1 MMFNIALFMHDHLG
15 LCPKN
20 NYVFKPHKRVYIY
33 IYIYIYNSIV
43 GENPIKELRKKEKTF
58 L

>member
-1 MMFNIALFMHDHLG
+1 MTIWASAQKTIMFSNPIKEF
-15 LCPKN
+15 
-20 NYVFKPHKRVYIY
+20 
-33 IYIYIYNSIV
+33 IYIYNSIV

>member
-20 NYVFKPHKRVYIY
+20 NYVFKPHKIVY